1 MKTIL
6 VAEDNGI
13 NRELITEMLEL
24 LGWQVIQARDG
35 VEALDLLDAKR
46 PDAVLMDLQMPCMDG
61 REAIRRIR
69 DNPALQ
75 GLHVIACTAFAMQGD
90 REEILRLG
98 FDGYVSKPVSLGE
111 LGAALQLR

>member
-6 VAEDNGI
+6 VAEDNVI

-24 LGWQVIQARDG
+24 LGWRVIQARDG
-35 VEALDLLDAKR
+35 LEALDLLIEKR

-69 DNPALQ
+69 DNPAWQ

-90 REEILRLG
+90 REEILGLG
-98 FDGYVSKPVSLGE
+98 FDGYISKPVSLAE
-111 LGAALQLR
+111 LDAALQIQ